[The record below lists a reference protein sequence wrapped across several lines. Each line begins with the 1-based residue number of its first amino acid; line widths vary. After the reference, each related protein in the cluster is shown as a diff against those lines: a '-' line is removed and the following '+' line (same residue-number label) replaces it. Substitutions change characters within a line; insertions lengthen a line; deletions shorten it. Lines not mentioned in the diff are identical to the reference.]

1 MEGDFTS
8 ALGGKKSYLSLVEVV
23 DDGKLCGC
31 TYYIKCTLETN
42 ILNFMYV
49 ACCDLTSKDLLIFES

>member
-49 ACCDLTSKDLLIFES
+49 ACCDLT